1 MQQEVKR
8 KIIQKY
14 QAKDGDTGSP
24 IVQIAIL
31 TKRIQ
36 DLSAHLKSHPK
47 DNDSK
52 RGLIGMVAARRRH
65 LNYLKKKN
73 LDKYEEISTQLSL

>member
-8 KIIQKY
+8 KIIQNY
-14 QAKDGDTGSP
+14 QTKDGDTGSP
-24 IVQIAIL
+24 VVQIAIL
-31 TKRIQ
+31 TQRIK
-36 DLSAHLKSHPK
+36 DLSAHLKLHPK

-65 LNYLKKKN
+65 LNYLKRKN
-73 LDKYEEISTQLSL
+73 AEQYDQVSAQLSL